1 MKVASRFFLSA
12 ILVLSLLPVSSGS
25 WAKAPAGKIRTTEAA
40 MAEKI
45 IQVPTREA
53 VLDDQTGVRF
63 PKWLGDMHI
72 NVVDDYSELS
82 PDLGRAFH
90 YGFADIK
97 VSIYVYNLG
106 WAEIESGTADPET
119 RESLDGAVRDVYYQG
134 ELGYYLDIT
143 VTEPRSVALE
153 TATGKQDFL
162 WVKFTYT
169 EVDGD
174 LSMDKNSWLFITG
187 HKDHFFKVR
196 YTCAADL
203 FDEGMPGTSLLDR
216 FLIDLGH
223 LFD

>member
-1 MKVASRFFLSA
+1 MIVADRFFLSA
-12 ILVLSLLPVSSGS
+12 ILVLSLLPVSSSS
-25 WAKAPAGKIRTTEAA
+25 WGKAPAVKIRTTEAA

-45 IQVPTREA
+45 IKVPTREA

-63 PKWLGDMHI
+63 PKQLGDMHI
-72 NVVDDYSELS
+72 NVVDDFRELS

-106 WAEIESGTADPET
+106 RAEIGSGIGDPET
-119 RESLDGAVRDVYYQG
+119 RESLDGAVRDVYHQG

-143 VTEPRSVALE
+143 VTEPRSIALE

-174 LSMDKNSWLFITG
+174 LSVDKNSWLLVTG

-203 FDEGMPGTSLLDR
+203 FDDGMPGESFLGR
-216 FLIDLGH
+216 FLVDLGQ
-223 LFD
+223 LFY